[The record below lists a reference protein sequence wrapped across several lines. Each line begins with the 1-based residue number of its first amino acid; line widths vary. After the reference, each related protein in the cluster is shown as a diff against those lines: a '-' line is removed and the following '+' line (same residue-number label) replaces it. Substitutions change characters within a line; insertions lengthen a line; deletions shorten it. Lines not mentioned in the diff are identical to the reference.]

1 MFAPPGKFRSKQQQ
15 QPQPTRPPAK
25 PKLNQT
31 RLQASSL
38 HVITVREVMWS
49 VVTFVLALAIN
60 LSDIIASSDDERLR
74 RAYT

>member
-1 MFAPPGKFRSKQQQ
+1 M
-15 QPQPTRPPAK
+15 
-25 PKLNQT
+25 
-31 RLQASSL
+31 
-38 HVITVREVMWS
+38 ITVREVMWS